1 MKFNWAERLAGMEN
15 PAVTQ
20 ILKITQRTDIISFAG
35 GLPAAYSFPVP
46 ELSIA
51 LQTVL
56 QEQGAV
62 ALQYGISQG
71 YAPLR
76 EWVAHRMST
85 QGIICSDANVIITNG
100 SQQVIDLI
108 CRAAINPG
116 DCIAVENP
124 TYLAA
129 LQVFKGAQAKLLPIP
144 LDQGGMDVDALAK
157 VIKQTRPKLIYVNP
171 TFQNPTGVTMGL
183 ERRKAL
189 ARIAAENEVIVLE
202 DNPYGE
208 LRYSGENLPA
218 IKSFPGGEWV
228 MLAGTISKIIAP
240 GLRVGWAVASEEIID
255 KMTTVKQM
263 SDVLTNSL
271 TQRAVHKY
279 VTSFNLDEHIKE
291 IAAKYRE
298 QRDTMLEAM
307 SQAFP
312 REVTWIAP
320 DGGMFVWVT
329 LPENL
334 DATKLLPVAVE
345 EEKVAYVP
353 GAPFYADDAGHNT
366 MRLNFSNSTPELIR
380 DGIGKLGTLLHRC
393 MNKG

>member
-1 MKFNWAERLAGMEN
+1 MKISWAERLAGMEN
-15 PAVTQ
+15 PAVTE
-20 ILKITQRTDIISFAG
+20 ILKITQKNDIISFAG

-46 ELSIA
+46 ELSSA
-51 LQTVL
+51 LEAVL
-56 QEQGAV
+56 NEQGAT

-76 EWVAHRMST
+76 EWVADRMSR
-85 QGIICSDANVIITNG
+85 QGIACSGANVLITNG

-116 DCIAVENP
+116 DYIAVENP

-129 LQVFKGAQAKLLPIP
+129 LQVFKGAQAKLLSIP
-144 LDQGGMDVDALAK
+144 LDQGGMDIDALVK
-157 VIKQTRPKLIYVNP
+157 GIKQTKPKLIYVNP
-171 TFQNPTGVTMGL
+171 TFQNPTGVTMGV
-183 ERRKAL
+183 ERRQRL
-189 ARIAAENEVIVLE
+189 ARIAAENEIIVLE

-208 LRYSGENLPA
+208 LRYSGKDLPA

-240 GLRVGWAVASEEIID
+240 GLRVGWAVAAEAIID
-255 KMTTVKQM
+255 KLTTVKQM

-291 IAAKYRE
+291 IAVKYQE

-307 SQAFP
+307 AQAFP
-312 REVTWIAP
+312 KEVTWMVP

-329 LPENL
+329 LPEGF
-334 DATKLLPVAVE
+334 DATNLLAVAVA

-353 GAPFYADDAGHNT
+353 GTPFYADNTGHNT

-380 DGIGKLGTLLHRC
+380 EGIAKLGALLHRC
-393 MNKG
+393 MDKK